1 MIEQHDGT
9 IAVANRPGGGVLFT
23 LRLPVKAEGAAAG

>member
-23 LRLPVKAEGAAAG
+23 IRLPVTADGTAA

>member
-1 MIEQHDGT
+1 MIERHDGT

-23 LRLPVKAEGAAAG
+23 IRLPVKAEGTTA